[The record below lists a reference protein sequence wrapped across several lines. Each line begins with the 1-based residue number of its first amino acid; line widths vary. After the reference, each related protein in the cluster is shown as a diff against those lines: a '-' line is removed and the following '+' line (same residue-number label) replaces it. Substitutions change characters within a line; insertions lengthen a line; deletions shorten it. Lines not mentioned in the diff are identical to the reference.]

1 MRNLLI
7 ATPLLAMASAAV
19 PFAQTIRSLVKAAGT
34 GALKS
39 VAVGV
44 LALGVAMTI
53 VPGSAFAKAKK
64 VPMVD
69 ACLEIKD
76 VFCAGGNPSESDLP
90 AFISG
95 FAIFNP
101 NNDGGAMLT
110 VMIKGSVPNVDHSV
124 HLCPGVVGGGG
135 FPGCQ
140 GIGVLITN
148 RNGNGTFHMEWE
160 PVLQW
165 VLDSHAVA
173 LNASVFATILANC
186 GDNFSSSV
194 LCTDL
199 GSTENSIQPTD
210 E

>member
-53 VPGSAFAKAKK
+53 APGSAFAKAKK

-69 ACLEIKD
+69 ACIEING
-76 VFCAGGNPSESDLP
+76 VFCSGDGVTSDLP

-95 FAIFNP
+95 FTIFNP
-101 NNDGGAMLT
+101 TNDGNAMLT
-110 VMIKGSVPNVDHSV
+110 VMIKGSVPNEDHSV
-124 HLCPGVVGGGG
+124 FLCPGVVGGGG
-135 FPGCQ
+135 FSGCQ